1 LSVDIK
7 MAWRNIWRNP
17 RRTIITISAIAF
29 ACLLLIFMLSFQ
41 FGSYETMINSSVK
54 IHAGHLQVQAK
65 EYHDKQ
71 NIRMVVPNPGE
82 IGRILD
88 KVLNIDSYT
97 FRAKAFSLVSSKNR
111 TYGVMVIGI
120 DPSREKK
127 VSTIKSS
134 IRQGSYLSKED
145 KNQAIIGML
154 LAKNLGV
161 IPGDELTI
169 MGQGR
174 DGSIAATVVSVK
186 GIYASGLDEFDRS
199 SIQMPLTTFQEVYTM
214 GKAVHEVVVIGNSL
228 RNISIIKENVQGQL
242 KKTKSDDI
250 LTVLNWEELM
260 PGLRQGIEMD
270 LTMGI
275 IFYLLLIIVVAFS
288 ILNTFLMA
296 IFERTKEFGVLMAI
310 GTTPGRITKLLLI
323 ESISLTM
330 VGIVAGIFIGC
341 LLTLTFQYYG
351 VDLSGASE
359 LLAQY
364 GISGIIYPKLSLLS
378 ALSGP
383 LAVFLITF
391 LAALYPALKIRKLQ
405 PVEAM
410 MHV

>member
-1 LSVDIK
+1 MSIDIK

-65 EYHDKQ
+65 EYQDKQ
-71 NIRMVVPNPGE
+71 NIRMVVPNPE
-82 IGRILD
+82 ETGRILD

-127 VSTIKSS
+127 VSTIKNS
-134 IRQGSYLSKED
+134 IRQGSYLSKKD
-145 KNQAIIGML
+145 KNQAIVGKL
-154 LAKNLGV
+154 LANNLGV

-199 SIQMPLTTFQEVYTM
+199 SIQIPLTTFQEVYTM

-228 RNISIIKENVQGQL
+228 RNISKIKENVQNQI
-242 KKTKSDDI
+242 KKTKEDDS

-341 LLTLTFQYYG
+341 LLTLIFQYYG

-378 ALSGP
+378 ALGGP

>member
-1 LSVDIK
+1 MSIDIK

-29 ACLLLIFMLSFQ
+29 ACLLLVFMLSFQ

-65 EYHDKQ
+65 EYQDKQ
-71 NIRMVVPNPGE
+71 NIRMVVSNPEETGK
-82 IGRILD
+82 ILD
-88 KVLNIDSYT
+88 QLYNIDSYT
-97 FRAKAFSLVSSKNR
+97 YRAKAFSLVSSKNR

-120 DPSREKK
+120 DPSREKM

-134 IRQGSYLSKED
+134 IRQGSYLSVED
-145 KNQAIIGML
+145 KNQAIVGRL

-161 IPGDELTI
+161 LPGDELTI

-186 GIYASGLDEFDRS
+186 GIYSSGLDEFDRS
-199 SIQMPLTTFQEVYTM
+199 SIQIPLITFQEVYTM

-228 RNISIIKENVQGQL
+228 WNISKIKENLQGQIEKIN
-242 KKTKSDDI
+242 KKDI

-296 IFERTKEFGVLMAI
+296 IFERTREFGVLMAI

-323 ESISLTM
+323 ESIGLTM
-330 VGIVAGIFIGC
+330 VGIVAGIFIGS
-341 LLTLTFQYYG
+341 LLTLIFQYHG
-351 VDLSGASE
+351 IDLGGASE

-410 MHV
+410 THV

>member
-1 LSVDIK
+1 MSVDIK

-54 IHAGHLQVQAK
+54 IHAGHLQIQAK
-65 EYHDKQ
+65 EYQDKQ
-71 NIRMVVPNPGE
+71 NIRMVVPNPE
-82 IGRILD
+82 ETGRILD

-120 DPSREKK
+120 DPSHEKK

-145 KNQAIIGML
+145 KYQAILGKL
-154 LAKNLGV
+154 LAQNLGV

-199 SIQMPLTTFQEVYTM
+199 SIQIPLTTFQEVYTM
-214 GKAVHEVVVIGNSL
+214 GRAVHEVVVIGNSL
-228 RNISIIKENVQGQL
+228 RNISIIKENVQGQI
-242 KKTKSDDI
+242 KKTKADDI

-330 VGIVAGIFIGC
+330 VGIVAGIFLGC
-341 LLTLTFQYYG
+341 LLTLFFQHYG